1 MVIRGLPLIAGL
13 APIAGITLAYWIGV
27 HSGPLPSCI
36 PYLDGCTSISATGR
50 YMPAALV
57 FRAVM
62 LPQSVVL
69 VILWYFAAR
78 WLRDLSSSS
87 KAPTTIILAGL
98 VGAIALLIYVTFLGT
113 KGPVYEFM
121 RRIGIYFYFL
131 GTAISQLTLGFALLR
146 HAKRVRSASLK
157 NIALIMLC
165 LCGLP
170 FVLGLL
176 NLGLKSVLD
185 DTDFI
190 ENQIE
195 WISALLMQAYFVML
209 YVAWRVTRFSV
220 IVRAG

>member
-1 MVIRGLPLIAGL
+1 
-13 APIAGITLAYWIGV
+13 
-27 HSGPLPSCI
+27 
-36 PYLDGCTSISATGR
+36 
-50 YMPAALV
+50 
-57 FRAVM
+57 
-62 LPQSVVL
+62 
-69 VILWYFAAR
+69 
-78 WLRDLSSSS
+78 
-87 KAPTTIILAGL
+87 
-98 VGAIALLIYVTFLGT
+98 
-113 KGPVYEFM
+113 M

-131 GTAISQLTLGFALLR
+131 GTAISQLTLGIALLR
-146 HAKRVRSASLK
+146 HAKRAPSASLK
-157 NIALIMLC
+157 NIAIIMLC